1 VWRAL
6 TCSLV
11 GKASSSKKVQR
22 AAKAAASSR
31 GTGEKRELGF
41 PMLVVLIAVLGVALV
56 WMARESRDELVAPFL
71 DDHWHLGYEVY
82 DCGQLQPALLNEF
95 DPDGIHTHGDGLIH
109 IHPFNSSA
117 TGADARLGVFM
128 DAVGLTVTNDLID
141 ADETGF
147 SPIDGTSGC
156 GGEESEI
163 RVARYDAGNTESPLT
178 EFDGDFRD
186 IRFLENLETLI
197 IAKVPVGGD
206 MPTPSAEVQAQL
218 VTHGAGTNEASETPF
233 TLDPLSDVPDE
244 ETPAEDDA
252 PEDDATDGEDAES

>member
-1 VWRAL
+1 
-6 TCSLV
+6 V

-41 PMLVVLIAVLGVALV
+41 PMLVMLIAVLGVALV

-82 DCGQLQPALLNEF
+82 DCGQLQPVLLNEF
-95 DPDGIHTHGDGLIH
+95 DPDGIHTHGDSLIH
-109 IHPFNSSA
+109 VHPFNSSA
-117 TGADARLGVFM
+117 TGVDARLGVFM
-128 DAVGLTVTNDLID
+128 DAAGLTVTNDLID
-141 ADETGF
+141 ANESSFT
-147 SPIDGTSGC
+147 SIDATSGC
-156 GGEESEI
+156 GDEASEI
-163 RVARYDAGNTESPLT
+163 RVARYAAGNFESPLT

-206 MPTPSAEVQAQL
+206 MPTPSANVQAQL
-218 VTHGAGTNEASETPF
+218 VSHGGSTNETSETPF
-233 TLDPLSDVPDE
+233 TLDPLTGLPDGD
-244 ETPAEDDA
+244 TSTEDDA
-252 PEDDATDGEDAES
+252 PADDATDGEDAES